1 MATKTRPAAKTTA
14 ARAREALEFAQRQ
27 AAQTKS
33 WVEFHYA
40 LFGIGGRL
48 TTMFPTQADRIAFG
62 KTDEH
67 RQIMELLERLQ
78 AEEEDAPAPFPDAS
92 GRFVLRL
99 PRSMHAALIAEA
111 KAEGISL
118 NQLCVAKLAT
128 QLRANVR

>member
-1 MATKTRPAAKTTA
+1 MATRTKPVAKATA
-14 ARAREALEFAQRQ
+14 ARARDALEFAQRQ
-27 AAQTKS
+27 AAQAKN
-33 WVEFHYA
+33 WVEFHNA

-48 TTMFPTQADRIAFG
+48 TELFPTQAERVAFG

-67 RQIMELLERLQ
+67 RQIMELLEQLQ
-78 AEEEDAPAPFPDAS
+78 GNDKEEPAPPDAS

-99 PRSMHAALIAEA
+99 PRSMHAALMAEA
-111 KAEGISL
+111 QAEGISL